1 MKLKDIEM
9 LCTKVDLKTNK
20 EGAAYIIITLLSL
33 KDGTSFEVME
43 KNIEYMQKLQPMQ
56 KYVLTLDLQSSKY
69 GLRMALD
76 SVGKELGGI

>member
-20 EGAAYIIITLLSL
+20 EGVAYLIITLLSL

-69 GLRMALD
+69 GLRMGLD

>member
-9 LCTKVDLKTNK
+9 LCTKVDLKQNK
-20 EGAAYIIITLLSL
+20 EGSAYIIITLLSL
-33 KDGTSFEVME
+33 KDGTSFEIME
-43 KNIEYMQKLQPMQ
+43 KNIEYMQKLQPMN
-56 KYVLTLDLQSSKY
+56 KYVVNLDLQSSKY